1 MTSRSEFGW
10 FVHRFYQQGTGVE
23 VGTQHGVFAKQIAK
37 GWCGNIYCVD
47 LWPDEE
53 IFEVAQ
59 SNMDGPRFKLFRG
72 DSVETAAQFVD
83 GGFDW
88 VYIDADHHYEN
99 VKRDIEAWYPKV
111 RAGGIVAGHDY
122 VDYLDMGV
130 IQAVNEFAAE
140 HGYEVGLTT
149 EDPPW
154 NGVQFPTWWFQ
165 KRAENDGK
173 ITTFG
178 REYMAT
184 SDG

>member
-1 MTSRSEFGW
+1 MTSRSEFGY

-23 VGTQHGVFAKQIAK
+23 VGTQHGVFAKVIAK

-59 SNMDGPRFKLFRG
+59 SNLDDPRFKLFRG

-149 EDPPW
+149 KDQPW

-165 KRAENDGK
+165 KRLEVSPDPA
-173 ITTFG
+173 
-178 REYMAT
+178 
-184 SDG
+184 

>member
-1 MTSRSEFGW
+1 MAFNFNLPSGGLAGLQAYNEDGDDGYSAARAGMLSRQADENMTDYEQ
-10 FVHRFYQQGTGVE
+10 FV
-23 VGTQHGVFAKQIAK
+23 K
-37 GWCGNIYCVD
+37 
-47 LWPDEE
+47 
-53 IFEVAQ
+53 VAQ
-59 SNMDGPRFKLFRG
+59 SNLDGPRFKLFRG
-72 DSVETAAQFVD
+72 ESIETAAQFVD

-130 IQAVNEFAAE
+130 IRAVNEFAAA

-149 EDPPW
+149 EDQPW

-165 KRAENDGK
+165 KRLDPDRFPVGNWV
-173 ITTFG
+173 
-178 REYMAT
+178 
-184 SDG
+184 